1 MDKTGKIKA
10 AVIGVGYLG
19 RFHAQ
24 KYAQMEDVDLVAVVD
39 TSEETAAR
47 VAEETGTPYYTDTD
61 EILNRIEAASVV
73 VPTTHHYE
81 IASLLLSRG
90 IHVMLEKPITTTV
103 EQADALIEMADA
115 TGAVLQVGHLEQFNP
130 AVITLIDQVT
140 TPLFIEAHRLS
151 SFKPRSIDVDVVLDL
166 MIHDIEIVLS
176 MVDSPVKEIRASGMP
191 VLTPNVDIANVRL
204 IFENGCTANLTAS
217 RISLNNMR
225 RIRVF
230 QPGSYISADCT
241 EKSNL
246 FVTGDTTEP
255 GAAMSIV
262 PEVTTHDNTDILF
275 DELKAFIRA
284 VRGKEVPKVSG
295 VEGRNALALALDINR
310 AIEKGLSGAEILKQN
325 DPVSAHVTEAP

>member
-1 MDKTGKIKA
+1 MNDAGKIRT

-24 KYAQMEDVDLVAVVD
+24 KYAAMEDVELVAVVD
-39 TSEETAAR
+39 TSEETAAK
-47 VAEETGTPYYTDTD
+47 VAQETETEFFTDFSAVLD
-61 EILNRIEAASVV
+61 RIDAASVV
-73 VPTTHHYE
+73 VPTTRHFDV
-81 IASLLLSRG
+81 ASRLLSRG

-103 EQADALIEMADA
+103 EEADALLDMAKS

-130 AVITLIDQVT
+130 AVITLREQIT
-140 TPLFIEAHRLS
+140 RPLFIEAHRLS

-176 MVDSPVKEIRASGMP
+176 IVNSPVREIRASGMP
-191 VLTPNVDIANVRL
+191 VLTPNVDIANVRI

-246 FVTGDTTEP
+246 MVTGDMSEP
-255 GAAMSIV
+255 GAALSIV
-262 PEVTTHDNTDILF
+262 PEVTTHENTDILY
-275 DELKAFIRA
+275 DELEAFIRA
-284 VRGKEVPKVSG
+284 VRGEEKPRVSG
-295 VEGRNALALALDINR
+295 RQGRNALELALRINH
-310 AIEKGLSGAEILKQN
+310 AIEQGLEQAEILK
-325 DPVSAHVTEAP
+325 H

>member
-1 MDKTGKIKA
+1 MNNKKIRA

-24 KYAQMEDVDLVAVVD
+24 KYALMEDVELVAVVD
-39 TSEETAAR
+39 TSEATAAR
-47 VAEETGTPYYTDTD
+47 VARETGTRFFTDFSD
-61 EILNRIEAASVV
+61 ILDMIDAASVV
-73 VPTTHHYE
+73 VPTTYHYE
-81 IASLLLSRG
+81 VASRLLPRG
-90 IHVMLEKPITTTV
+90 IHVMLEKPVTTTV
-103 EQADALIEMADA
+103 EEADTLIDMAA
-115 TGAVLQVGHLEQFNP
+115 SSNAVLQVGHLEQFNP
-130 AVITLIDQVT
+130 AVITLRQEVT
-140 TPLFIEAHRLS
+140 RPLFIEAHRLS

-176 MVDSPVKEIRASGMP
+176 IVNSPVREIRASGMP
-191 VLTPNVDIANVRL
+191 VLTPNVDIANVRI

-246 FVTGDTTEP
+246 TVTGDTSEP

-262 PEVTTHDNTDILF
+262 PQVTNHENTDILR
-275 DELKAFIRA
+275 DELEAFIRA
-284 VRGKEVPKVSG
+284 VRGQEAPRVSG
-295 VEGRNALALALDINR
+295 EQGRDALSLALRINR
-310 AIEKGLSGAEILKQN
+310 TIEEELARAAILRQ
-325 DPVSAHVTEAP
+325 

>member
-1 MDKTGKIKA
+1 MNNSKKLKT

-24 KYAQMEDVDLVAVVD
+24 KYAAMEDVELAAVVD
-39 TSEETAAR
+39 TSEKTAAS
-47 VAEETGTPYYTDTD
+47 VARETGTQFFTDFS
-61 EILNRIEAASVV
+61 EILHIVDAASVV
-73 VPTTHHYE
+73 VPTTLHYE
-81 IASLLLSRG
+81 VASRLLSHG

-103 EQADALIEMADA
+103 EEADALIKMAA
-115 TGAVLQVGHLEQFNP
+115 AKKVVLQAGHIEQFNP
-130 AVITLIDQVT
+130 AVITLREQVT
-140 TPLFIEAHRLS
+140 SPLFIEAHRLS

-176 MVDSPVKEIRASGMP
+176 MVNAPVREIRASGMP
-191 VLTPNVDIANVRL
+191 VLTPNVDIANVRI

-217 RISLNNMR
+217 RISLSNMR

-246 FVTGDTTEP
+246 TVTGDMSEP

-262 PEVTTHDNTDILF
+262 PEVINHDNTDILR
-275 DELKAFIRA
+275 DELESFIRA
-284 VRGKEVPKVSG
+284 VRGEEKPRVPG
-295 VEGRNALALALDINR
+295 EQGRNALSLALKINR
-310 AIEKGLSGAEILKQN
+310 TIEEGLARAAILKQ
-325 DPVSAHVTEAP
+325 